1 MPYLQFYMYIV
12 ISAAGYYLIGAS
24 ILFTILV
31 AFFVVFFMKVK
42 DKQNLLLLRQEKE
55 RINFQQ
61 NLLQTQLEIQEQ
73 TLKNISQ
80 EVHDN
85 IGQVLTL
92 AKLNLSTVDLT
103 NAADLIEKI
112 TDSKQLVSKA
122 INDLRDLSKSLN
134 TDNVTTWG
142 LIKSIQYQLELIKK
156 NGYETKL
163 VVEGDIIKLE
173 PQKELI
179 IFRIVQEI
187 LNNILK
193 HAEAKKIIVHAN
205 YFVTSFE
212 LLILDDGKG
221 FDIFEIENDATRGLG
236 IKNMQNRAK
245 LVNASFQLSSTI
257 GSGTIL
263 QLTIPY

>member
-1 MPYLQFYMYIV
+1 MLSKQEVYILILIVSLVV
-12 ISAAGYYLIGAS
+12 ITAIGFI
-24 ILFTILV
+24 ILFLFYFI
-31 AFFVVFFMKVK
+31 KK
-42 DKQNLLLLRQEKE
+42 KKQVLFEKLMAEKE
-55 RINFQQ
+55 FQQ
-61 NLLQTQLEIQEQ
+61 TLLQTQLEIQEQ

-92 AKLNLSTVDLT
+92 AKLNLNTLDFANMNNLQQKV
-103 NAADLIEKI
+103 E
-112 TDSKQLVSKA
+112 DSKQLVSKA

-142 LIKSIQYQLELIKK
+142 LIKSIEYQLELIRK

-163 VVEGDIIKLE
+163 VIEGEITKLE

-179 IFRIVQEI
+179 IFRIVQET
-187 LNNILK
+187 LNNIMK
-193 HAEAKKIIVHAN
+193 HAEATKISVQAI
-205 YFVTSFE
+205 YFMDTFE
-212 LLILDDGKG
+212 LMILDNGKG
-221 FDIFEIENDATRGLG
+221 FDIFQVESDASRGLG
-236 IKNMQNRAK
+236 IKNMHNRAK
-245 LVNASFQLSSTI
+245 LVNAAFQLSSTI